1 MNSTIMKKKYLKNY
15 SGSNVSVEWGVDGQ
29 GDRLGEPAVVKR
41 RVIEPEQ
48 IERMRGLLQGLVL
61 CRR

>member
-29 GDRLGEPAVVKR
+29 GDRLGEPAVVKM
-41 RVIEPEQ
+41 RVIEAWTDRKDGW
-48 IERMRGLLQGLVL
+48 IITRACFV
-61 CRR
+61 

>member
-15 SGSNVSVEWGVDGQ
+15 SGSNVSAEWGVDGQ

-41 RVIEPEQ
+41 RVIEA
-48 IERMRGLLQGLVL
+48 
-61 CRR
+61 